1 MAGQLQSMD
10 CTAME
15 SEEWKVIRQMKRLT
29 VLYLA
34 CLAVGTLVLTAVYCL
49 PVGPMQEHVRAS
61 VDAFLEEGD
70 NMFVLPG
77 YKGSSLDNTTDAI
90 MLENAV
96 FQSDLPAYQAA
107 MKAERAGLDDEHTQ
121 LALKEYLDHDQ
132 ELTLTSYERYWHG
145 YLVVLKPLLLLLNYG
160 QIRILNGIIMT
171 TLVLLILRQLWK
183 RNLRNGMLAFL
194 LAILGLF
201 PMALPY
207 SLQFSTSFY
216 AGAGASLVLLCRY
229 EKIKEKERYIG
240 LFFLTGALT
249 SYLDFLTYPIFALGI
264 PMVLWIVLD
273 NENIRTELRRIVACA
288 FSWGA
293 GYLLMW
299 AGKWLIGSVLLREN
313 IVTDALQTVAGRAS
327 GEVATER
334 ISRMMAV
341 LRNFYI
347 YFNLYGV
354 VLAGI
359 LILWVGI
366 WCFRNRKTMK
376 MDQAL
381 LLLLVAAGPICWYLV
396 TANHAYIH
404 YWFTFRNLSVS
415 IFAFAMIT
423 ETGKLHMRR

>member
-1 MAGQLQSMD
+1 
-10 CTAME
+10 ME
-15 SEEWKVIRQMKRLT
+15 SEEWKVIQQLKKLA

-34 CLAVGTLVLTAVYCL
+34 CLVAGTLALTAVYCL
-49 PVGPMQEHVRAS
+49 PVRAIQEHVRVS

-70 NMFVLPG
+70 NPFVLSE

-90 MLENAV
+90 MLGNAV
-96 FQSDLPAYQAA
+96 YQSDLPAYQAA
-107 MKAERAGLDDEHTQ
+107 MKAGRAELDNEHTQ
-121 LALKEYLDHDQ
+121 LALKKYLDQDLG
-132 ELTLTSYERYWHG
+132 LTLTSYERYWHG
-145 YLVVLKPLLLLLNYG
+145 YLVVLKPLLLVFNYV
-160 QIRILNGIIMT
+160 QIRILNGIVMAI
-171 TLVLLILRQLWK
+171 LVLLILRQLWK
-183 RNLRNGMLAFL
+183 RDLRRGMLAFL
-194 LAILGLF
+194 LSVAGLF

-216 AGAGASLVLLCRY
+216 VGAGASLFLLCRY
-229 EKIKEKERYIG
+229 EKIKEKEQCIEM
-240 LFFLTGALT
+240 FFLAGALT
-249 SYLDFLTYPIFALGI
+249 SYVDFLTYPIYALGI
-264 PMVLWIVLD
+264 PLVLCIVLD
-273 NENIRTELRRIVACA
+273 NENIGNELKRIVACTC
-288 FSWGA
+288 SWGS

-299 AGKWLIGSVLLREN
+299 AGKWLIGSALLKEN
-313 IVTDALQTVAGRAS
+313 IFADALQTVMGRAS
-327 GEVATER
+327 GEVGAEQ
-334 ISRMMAV
+334 ISRIMAV

-354 VLAGI
+354 LLAGI

-366 WCFRNRKTMK
+366 WCFRNRKVMK

-423 ETGKLHMRR
+423 ETGKTHRKGEVDS